1 MELLMKTFNQFMSE
15 AYSQS
20 ERESHKVK
28 PKVKKYHLK
37 TAPIDM
43 NYRKY
48 NMPMPIGNYKKPTD
62 LDV

>member
-1 MELLMKTFNQFMSE
+1 MKTFNQFMSE

-48 NMPMPIGNYKKPTD
+48 NMPIKPATSPKSNPYKVTE
-62 LDV
+62 V